1 MRYVTARKNID
12 AVIWSCCVALY
23 VGCSTVSSAS
33 ARSHT
38 EYILLYYM
46 LDTEMFISFRPVR
59 CREHRCIMCSMLN
72 CFFNLSW
79 CLTEKTNSRIMCSM
93 LNCFFNLRSCLT
105 ENTQT
110 LLYCALD
117 AQICLQPQLIV
128 SLRKHTIV
136 LCVRCSTEKTHCS
149 LCARCWNASSTSDHA
164 SLRTHKLCHTMC

>member
-1 MRYVTARKNID
+1 MLDAQLFPLPQLVVTQNIFCCIICSILKCLFRFGPYAAENTDVLCAR
-12 AVIWSCCVALY
+12 
-23 VGCSTVSSAS
+23 CSTVSSTSADAS
-33 ARSHT
+33 LRKQT
-38 EYILLYYM
+38 LVLC
-46 LDTEMFISFRPVR
+46 VR
-59 CREHRCIMCSMLN
+59 CLTVSSTSDHASLRTHKLCFIMC
-72 CFFNLSW
+72 W
-79 CLTEKTNSRIMCSM
+79 M

-149 LCARCWNASSTSDHA
+149 LCARC
-164 SLRTHKLCHTMC
+164 